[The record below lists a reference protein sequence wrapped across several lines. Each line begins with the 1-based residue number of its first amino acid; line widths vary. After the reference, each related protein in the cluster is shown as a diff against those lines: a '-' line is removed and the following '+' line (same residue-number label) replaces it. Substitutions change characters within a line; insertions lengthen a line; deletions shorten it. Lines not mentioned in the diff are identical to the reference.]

1 MSNFYTLTTSFG
13 NGLTNAD
20 PWQTMGTAGTPDPT
34 WSQMFVDDFN
44 DYIAARYTLSGVGTP
59 AAALVATQGPG
70 GILQLSTSAAT
81 NDTSVLQLAVAPVL
95 VSGSQ
100 LGKPFF
106 WKARISLGSG
116 VASTVAAGMMST
128 NANPVL
134 NNVDGLYFLK
144 ASGGQTWTFQ
154 VVVSGVT
161 VSTPIPTS
169 LVSVDATY
177 VELGF
182 ALDYQGNVAIFFNPT
197 TGNQTVAAQN
207 GAPRGR
213 VAAVYAPSL
222 PAGQLNPTIS
232 LSSTSAAVKSA
243 FVDYQMFSAER

>member
-1 MSNFYTLTTSFG
+1 MSNFSTLTTSFG

-44 DYIAARYTLSGVGTP
+44 DYIAARYSLTGVGTP
-59 AAALVATQGPG
+59 AAALVSTQGPG

-95 VSGSQ
+95 VNGSQ

-116 VASTVAAGMMST
+116 AVSTVAAGMMST

-134 NNVDGLYFLK
+134 NNVDGMYFLK

-154 VVVSGVT
+154 VVVGGVT

-169 LVSVDATY
+169 LVSVDVTY

-182 ALDYQGNVAIFFNPT
+182 ALDYQGNIAIFFNPT
-197 TGNQTVAAQN
+197 TGNVSPAVQN

-213 VAAVYAPSL
+213 VAAVYSPTL

-232 LSSTSAAVKSA
+232 ISNTSASVKTA

>member
-1 MSNFYTLTTSFG
+1 MSNFSTLTTSFG

-20 PWQTMGTAGTPDPT
+20 PWQTMATAGTPDPT

-59 AAALVATQGPG
+59 AAALTAAQGPG
-70 GILQLSTSAAT
+70 GVLALSTSAAA
-81 NDTSVLQLAVAPVL
+81 NDTSVLQLTAASVL
-95 VSGSQ
+95 LTGSQ

-106 WKARISLGSG
+106 WKARIALSAGAS
-116 VASTVAAGMMST
+116 STVAAGMMAT

-144 ASGGQTWTFQ
+144 ASGGQSWTFQ
-154 VVVSGVT
+154 IVVGGVT
-161 VSTPIPTS
+161 VSTPIPAT
-169 LVSVDATY
+169 LLSVDAAY

-213 VAAVYAPSL
+213 VTAVYAPAL
-222 PAGQLNPTIS
+222 PAGLLNPTLS
-232 LSSTSAAVKSA
+232 LLSTSAAVKSA